1 MIILLLIYSGLL
13 SVLTI
18 GLIYRYEDK
27 IKDLTHN
34 LDAMTRRLHISKR
47 AVVDTARVLD
57 EDNET
62 LQKQIKALK
71 AELAESD
78 GAYWA
83 KMYHDTIR
91 EIADKKI
98 QYEYST
104 HKDDVWSKDIYGD
117 TPYINPWNNTKG
129 DK

>member
-1 MIILLLIYSGLL
+1 MIILLLIYSGFL
-13 SVLTI
+13 SLLTI
-18 GLIYRYEDK
+18 SLIYRYEDK
-27 IKDLTHN
+27 IKDLKHN
-34 LDAMTRRLHISKR
+34 LNAMTRRFHIAKQ
-47 AVVDTARVLD
+47 AVVDSVLVLD
-57 EDNET
+57 EENEA
-62 LQKQIKALK
+62 LQKQVEALK
-71 AELAESD
+71 AELRESD

-117 TPYINPWNNTKG
+117 TPYVNPWNNTKG